1 MKTKSSTATA
11 APVAPA
17 AGLKRINLAG
27 IATAAP
33 AAKAAKTYPE
43 LPDPDG
49 QVAALVEGI
58 LEMSD
63 QLEAIEGALNISK
76 GELIAI
82 AKPFYFAHYSG
93 QMAVAS
99 SVEAKAGDK
108 IVRVGFSNSYRGTT
122 DDAAILRV
130 TGEKGASF
138 FKQSFELKIKGDLIP
153 EATAEEIIGELQ
165 ALFAR
170 HNAGAAL
177 SAKAV
182 FKPTKEF
189 HTARHTLYSADE
201 NMEIDKV
208 VPVAASVKT
217 KLGKAGTGEECQRS
231 VDNEQK
237 NDDAAPAGNF
247 PLRKQPALALASISG
262 GRAKS
267 INSHAK
273 QAPHYR

>member
-1 MKTKSSTATA
+1 MKTKTSSATA

-27 IATAAP
+27 IATTAP

-58 LEMSD
+58 LETSD
-63 QLEAIEGALNISK
+63 QVEALSGNLEILK

-82 AKPFYFAHYSG
+82 AKPFYFAHHAG

-153 EATAEEIIGELQ
+153 ESAAEEIIGELQ

-170 HNAGAAL
+170 YNAGAAL
-177 SAKAV
+177 SA
-182 FKPTKEF
+182 
-189 HTARHTLYSADE
+189 
-201 NMEIDKV
+201 M
-208 VPVAASVKT
+208 ASSKRSRNST
-217 KLGKAGTGEECQRS
+217 PHATGSILNWECGIRNCRE
-231 VDNEQK
+231 V
-237 NDDAAPAGNF
+237 
-247 PLRKQPALALASISG
+247 
-262 GRAKS
+262 
-267 INSHAK
+267 
-273 QAPHYR
+273 